1 MELNGAPAVLQ
12 QARAELAEL
21 GDEVHQALDL
31 LQALVEDLQQ
41 QAPAVPIHIDLAELR
56 GYRYQT
62 GMVFAAYVPGQG
74 RELARGGRYDGVGA
88 AYGCARP
95 ATGFSADI
103 NELLRL
109 GARAPEESSS

>member
-1 MELNGAPAVLQ
+1 
-12 QARAELAEL
+12 
-21 GDEVHQALDL
+21 
-31 LQALVEDLQQ
+31 
-41 QAPAVPIHIDLAELR
+41 
-56 GYRYQT
+56 
-62 GMVFAAYVPGQG
+62 MVFAAYVPGQG